1 MSSIEIPTFDLNDG
15 NKIPVIA
22 FGSGTRF
29 YQKPAEEATKMAI
42 DVGFNHIDAAAIY
55 LNEED
60 VGRAIRAAGRPVY
73 VCTKYD
79 GGDEQEELRKSMT
92 KLGLAQLDLYLHHH
106 PKVSKDGD
114 HAKAWKEFEKMVDS
128 GLVKS
133 VGVSNFEVD
142 ELRVILDSNPRIK
155 PSVNQIRLHPYNY
168 AASKPLLDLC
178 AEHGI
183 VVTAFR
189 ILLPLTRAP
198 GGPVDAVIAR
208 VAERIGGSSAQVL
221 FKWALAKHVVIIT
234 TSEREER
241 LKEYL
246 ATFKLPDLTDD
257 EIAEID
263 KAGKEG
269 EHLAL
274 AGAPNLAA
282 IEKTAKEAQEKA
294 EKK

>member
-1 MSSIEIPTFDLNDG
+1 MSAVEIPTFDLNDG

-29 YQKPAEEATKMAI
+29 YQKPAEEAAKMAI

-60 VGRAIRAAGRPVY
+60 VGRAIKAAGKPVY

-79 GGDEQEELRKSMT
+79 GGDEQEEFRKSLT
-92 KLGLAQLDLYLHHH
+92 KLQLSQVDLYLHHH

-114 HAKAWKEFEKMVDS
+114 HAKAWKQFEKMVDG
-128 GLVKS
+128 GLAKS
-133 VGVSNFEVD
+133 VGVSNFEVS
-142 ELRVILDSNPRIK
+142 ELSAILGSNPRIK
-155 PSVNQIRLHPYNY
+155 PAVNQIRLHPYNY

-189 ILLPLTRAP
+189 LLLPLTRAP

-208 VAERIGGSSAQVL
+208 IAERIGGSAAQVL
-221 FKWALAKHVVIIT
+221 FKWALAKRVVIIT

-246 ATFKLPDLTDD
+246 ATFKLPDLTDE
-257 EIAEID
+257 EIAEIE

-269 EHLAL
+269 EQFAA
-274 AGAPNLAA
+274 AGAPNVAA
-282 IEKTAKEAQEKA
+282 IEQTLKEKLQQK
-294 EKK
+294 